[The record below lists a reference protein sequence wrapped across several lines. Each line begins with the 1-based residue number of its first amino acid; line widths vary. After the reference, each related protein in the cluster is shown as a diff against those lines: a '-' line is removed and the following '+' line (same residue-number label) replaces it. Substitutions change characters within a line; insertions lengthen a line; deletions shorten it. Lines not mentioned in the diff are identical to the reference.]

1 MTDLATPAAATA
13 SPSPAVAPLSKAM
26 VRRIIFSSSVGNAL
40 EWFDFSVYGYF
51 ASIIAR
57 QFFPMHDE
65 WLSTLLA
72 IATFGISFLMRP
84 IGAVV
89 LGIYGDRKG
98 RKAALTLAIALM
110 MIGTLTMAVMPPYAS
125 IGLTAP
131 ILILVA
137 RLVQGFAV
145 GGEFGSATAFM
156 VEHSPTRR
164 GYFAS
169 WQFASQGLAAI
180 LAAAFGSLL
189 TAWMSPE
196 HLGSWGWRI
205 PFLFGVLIGPIGY
218 YIRSHLDET
227 PEFLAMRH
235 ERDGLAHEGGHGDL
249 TGRSKEISKAGGNLS
264 DPAASFSSH
273 WVNLLLAIGIVAQST
288 VGVYV
293 LQLYMP
299 LYAVK
304 QLHMPAAVSFGAV
317 VLNGGLQLVLS
328 PVMGA
333 WSDRI
338 GRIRIMFGTSLLM
351 AVLIY
356 PMFALLQSH
365 PTVGWLLLLQGN
377 GRHPQGR
384 LFRTDASL
392 DVGDL
397 SDPRAF
403 DGPFYRL
410 QHRRNGLRR
419 LCSDDCRDLHPFDRR
434 QACAKLLCA
443 DCCAVVRP
451 VARNRRVAQT
461 AFAARPIP
469 FAFNLRPSHAR
480 RFSGR

>member
-1 MTDLATPAAATA
+1 MTDLASPAAAA
-13 SPSPAVAPLSKAM
+13 AAPYPAAPVSKAM

-51 ASIIAR
+51 ASLIAK

-84 IGAVV
+84 FGAVI

-98 RKAALTLAIALM
+98 RKAALTLSIALM
-110 MIGTLTMAVMPPYAS
+110 MVGTLTMAVMPPYAA

-131 ILILVA
+131 VLILVA

-196 HLGSWGWRI
+196 HLSSWGWRI

-227 PEFLAMRH
+227 PEFLALRR
-235 ERDGLAHEGGHGDL
+235 ERDHDESGGKPSG
-249 TGRSKEISKAGGNLS
+249 TPRGKTS
-264 DPAASFSSH
+264 DPAASFSSQ

-338 GRIRIMFGTSLLM
+338 GRIRIMLGTSLLM
-351 AVLIY
+351 GVLIY

-365 PTVGWLLLLQGN
+365 PTVGWLLLLQGTA
-377 GRHPQGR
+377 GILKAAYSGPMPALMSEIFPTHVRSTGLSIGYSIGVTVFGGFAPTIVETFIHLTGDKLAPSYYVLAAALLSG
-384 LFRTDASL
+384 LSL
-392 DVGDL
+392 AIV
-397 SDPRAF
+397 AW
-403 DGPFYRL
+403 
-410 QHRRNGLRR
+410 RR
-419 LCSDDCRDLHPFDRR
+419 
-434 QACAKLLCA
+434 
-443 DCCAVVRP
+443 
-451 VARNRRVAQT
+451 RRVGRSIS
-461 AFAARPIP
+461 FA
-469 FAFNLRPSHAR
+469 H
-480 RFSGR
+480 

>member
-1 MTDLATPAAATA
+1 MNDIASPAAAA
-13 SPSPAVAPLSKAM
+13 AVSPDSAAPPMSKGM
-26 VRRIIFSSSVGNAL
+26 IRRIIFSSSVGNAL

-51 ASIIAR
+51 AGIIAK

-110 MIGTLTMAVMPPYAS
+110 MAGTLTMAVMPPYAM
-125 IGLTAP
+125 IGLAAP
-131 ILILVA
+131 VLILVA

-156 VEHSPTRR
+156 VEHSPTKR
-164 GYFAS
+164 GYYAS

-180 LAAAFGSLL
+180 LAAAFGSML

-196 HLGSWGWRI
+196 HLGNWGWRI

-227 PEFLAMRH
+227 PEFLAMRRQ
-235 ERDGLAHEGGHGDL
+235 RDTA
-249 TGRSKEISKAGGNLS
+249 AAAAA
-264 DPAASFSSH
+264 DPTASFGSQ

-299 LYAVK
+299 MYAVK

-317 VLNGGLQLVLS
+317 VLNGGLQLILS

-338 GRIRIMFGTSLLM
+338 GRIRIMLGTSILM
-351 AVLIY
+351 GLLIY
-356 PMFALLQSH
+356 PMFALLQSY
-365 PTVGWLLLLQGN
+365 PTVGWLLLLQGTSGILKAAYSGPMPALMSEIFPTHVRSTGLSIAYSIGVTIFGGFSPTIVETFIHLTGDKLAPSYYVLIAALLSGLSLVIVAWRRRHA
-377 GRHPQGR
+377 GR
-384 LFRTDASL
+384 DKA
-392 DVGDL
+392 
-397 SDPRAF
+397 
-403 DGPFYRL
+403 
-410 QHRRNGLRR
+410 
-419 LCSDDCRDLHPFDRR
+419 
-434 QACAKLLCA
+434 LLY
-443 DCCAVVRP
+443 
-451 VARNRRVAQT
+451 
-461 AFAARPIP
+461 
-469 FAFNLRPSHAR
+469 S
-480 RFSGR
+480 S

>member
-1 MTDLATPAAATA
+1 MTDLATPAAAA
-13 SPSPAVAPLSKAM
+13 APPSPAAAPPSKAM

-51 ASIIAR
+51 ASIIAK

-84 IGAVV
+84 FGAVV

-110 MIGTLTMAVMPPYAS
+110 MVGTLTMAVMPPYAS

-131 ILILVA
+131 VLILVA

-169 WQFASQGLAAI
+169 WQFASQGLAAV

-196 HLGSWGWRI
+196 HLGSWGWRL

-227 PEFLAMRH
+227 PEFLAMRR
-235 ERDGLAHEGGHGDL
+235 ERDSLDREGGHGGL
-249 TGRSKEISKAGGNLS
+249 QGRSKDSNNPS
-264 DPAASFSSH
+264 DPVASFSSH

-317 VLNGGLQLVLS
+317 VLNGGLQFLLS
-328 PVMGA
+328 PLMGA

-338 GRIRIMFGTSLLM
+338 GRIRIMLGTSLLM
-351 AVLIY
+351 GVLIY
-356 PMFALLQSH
+356 PIFALLQSH
-365 PTVGWLLLLQGN
+365 PTVGWLLLLQGTA
-377 GRHPQGR
+377 GILKAAYSGPMPALMSEIFPTHVRSTGLSIAYSIGVTVFGGFAPTIVETFIHLTGDKLAPSYYVLTAALLSG
-384 LFRTDASL
+384 LSL
-392 DVGDL
+392 AIVAW
-397 SDPRAF
+397 R
-403 DGPFYRL
+403 
-410 QHRRNGLRR
+410 RRNLRR
-419 LCSDDCRDLHPFDRR
+419 GLSL
-434 QACAKLLCA
+434 
-443 DCCAVVRP
+443 
-451 VARNRRVAQT
+451 
-461 AFAARPIP
+461 
-469 FAFNLRPSHAR
+469 SH
-480 RFSGR
+480 SI

>member
-1 MTDLATPAAATA
+1 MTDIASHAAAA
-13 SPSPAVAPLSKAM
+13 AVSADATFAPMSKGM

-51 ASIIAR
+51 AGIIAK

-89 LGIYGDRKG
+89 LGVYGDRKG
-98 RKAALTLAIALM
+98 RKAALTLAITLM
-110 MIGTLTMAVMPPYAS
+110 MAGTLTMAVMPPYAM
-125 IGLTAP
+125 IGLAAP
-131 ILILVA
+131 VLILVA

-156 VEHSPTRR
+156 VEHSPTKR
-164 GYFAS
+164 GYYAS

-180 LAAAFGSLL
+180 LAAAFGSML

-218 YIRSHLDET
+218 YSRSHLDET
-227 PEFLAMRH
+227 PEFLAMRRQ
-235 ERDGLAHEGGHGDL
+235 RDDP
-249 TGRSKEISKAGGNLS
+249 TDPT
-264 DPAASFSSH
+264 DPAASFGSQ
-273 WVNLLLAIGIVAQST
+273 WVNLLLATGIVAQST

-299 LYAVK
+299 MYAVK

-317 VLNGGLQLVLS
+317 VLNGGLQLILS

-338 GRIRIMFGTSLLM
+338 GRIRIMLGTSILM
-351 AVLIY
+351 GLLIY
-356 PMFALLQSH
+356 PMFALLQSY
-365 PTVGWLLLLQGN
+365 PTVGWLLLLQGTS
-377 GRHPQGR
+377 GILKAAYSGPMPALMSEIFPTHVRSTGLSIAYSIGVTIFGGFSPTIVETFIHLTGDKLAPSYYVLIAALLSGLSLVIVAWRRRHPGR
-384 LFRTDASL
+384 GEA
-392 DVGDL
+392 
-397 SDPRAF
+397 
-403 DGPFYRL
+403 
-410 QHRRNGLRR
+410 
-419 LCSDDCRDLHPFDRR
+419 
-434 QACAKLLCA
+434 LLY
-443 DCCAVVRP
+443 
-451 VARNRRVAQT
+451 
-461 AFAARPIP
+461 
-469 FAFNLRPSHAR
+469 PS
-480 RFSGR
+480 